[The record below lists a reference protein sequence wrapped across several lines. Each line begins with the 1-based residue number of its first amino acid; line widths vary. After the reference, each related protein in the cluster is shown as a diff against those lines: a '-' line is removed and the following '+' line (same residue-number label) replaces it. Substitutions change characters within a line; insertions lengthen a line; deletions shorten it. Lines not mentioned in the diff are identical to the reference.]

1 MTGQEIDYNA
11 LSEKLLGDAP
21 VHAGKPPLR
30 GDAAAAAGHALLLDE
45 YGSDQAINQ
54 AVRSGRPRV
63 GDAKRGP
70 SPIVRGRVADSD
82 YVALAK
88 VEQLTGKSESALVRE
103 AVQMLLQKYQVAS

>member
-11 LSEKLLGDAP
+11 LSEKMLGDAP
-21 VHAGKPPLR
+21 VHADKTPLR
-30 GDAAAAAGHALLLDE
+30 GNEAAAAGRALLLAE
-45 YGSDQAINQ
+45 YGSDKAINQ
-54 AVRSGRPRV
+54 AIRSGRPRV

-82 YVALAK
+82 YAALAK

-103 AVQMLLQKYQVAS
+103 AVQMLLQKYQAAS